1 MIKKK
6 FENFRFIIL
15 SCALVMLA
23 VVTSASVLTFESRSD
38 EKIVFTMDGSA
49 ITYDEFQ
56 LVLQNKK
63 ALTTSYFKEKYNA
76 DYNKNFWSAVYQ
88 GENPAEYAKQLAV
101 DELLKIKAEQR
112 LMKENDVIQETTYR
126 AFLKNLQDENEQRQ
140 RKYKNNQPV
149 YGPIQYSAFEYYSY
163 FRSINYQK
171 LIEKLAKD
179 AQNTQ
184 SDDFYQAYYK
194 EMKDDYFKMRSSFD
208 YEKISLKGGSATMK
222 ILQEI
227 KDKAT
232 AGGIDSKTAAEQL
245 GVPANIEKQT
255 LDPKKI
261 SKDDIFTNQL
271 YETFLDLKEM
281 DFSEIYETDGAA
293 TVFRV
298 LKKQEGAYEEYKDVK
313 SAVIQIYVQ
322 NQLDEKVEQYRKEAK
337 VEINHSVYDKII
349 PQ

>member
-6 FENFRFIIL
+6 FASSRFIIV
-15 SCALVMLA
+15 SCALVVLA
-23 VVTSASVLTFESRSD
+23 VAISASVLYFESRSN
-38 EKIVFTMDGSA
+38 EKVIFTIDGQA
-49 ITYDEFQ
+49 ITYDEFH

-63 ALTTSYFKEKYNA
+63 ALTTSYFKEKYNV
-76 DYNKNFWSAVYQ
+76 DYNKNFWSGVYQ
-88 GENPAEYAKQLAV
+88 GENPSEYAKRLAV
-101 DELLKIKAEQR
+101 NELLEIKAEQM

-140 RKYKNNQPV
+140 MKYKNNQPV

-163 FRSINYQK
+163 FRSNNYQK

-179 AQNTQ
+179 AQNTK
-184 SDDFYQAYYK
+184 SDDFFQVYYK
-194 EMKDDYFKMRSSFD
+194 NIKDDYFKRRNSFD
-208 YEKISLKGGSATMK
+208 YEKISLKGGPGTKEM
-222 ILQEI
+222 LQEI
-227 KDKAT
+227 KDKAS
-232 AGGIDSKTAAEQL
+232 AGGIASKAAAEQL
-245 GVPANIEKQT
+245 GVSANIEKQT

-281 DFSEIYETDGAA
+281 DFSNIFETDREV

-322 NQLDEKVEQYRKEAK
+322 NQLDEKVKQYMKEAK
-337 VEINHSVYDKII
+337 VEINYSVYDKII